1 LQEGDMTPVRAVG
14 GASDILGEGPVW
26 DVQEQALYWVDI
38 RGPALRRLDGASATV
53 KSWPMPEM
61 VGSMAV
67 RAAGGVLVA
76 LRSALALFD
85 PASGRFERVAAPEA
99 QLDGHRFNDGKC
111 DRQGR
116 FWAGT
121 MHDVTRDPV
130 GTLYRLDA
138 RGCVAMEPGI
148 RIPNSL
154 CWSPDGRTM
163 YFADSLLRTVFA
175 YPFDPDSGELGAR
188 RVFATVEAPAIPD
201 GATVDRDG
209 FVWCAHYDGWRVV
222 RFAPD
227 GRIDRVLELPVQRP
241 TSCQF
246 GGPGLDTLYITTA
259 RQKLTPQELAGQPL
273 AGALL
278 ALDLDVT
285 GLPET
290 RFAG

>member
-1 LQEGDMTPVRAVG
+1 MQELRRVG
-14 GASDILGEGPVW
+14 ATTDILGEGPVW

-38 RGPALRRLDGASATV
+38 RRPALRRYLPASGDAST
-53 KSWPMPEM
+53 WPMPEM
-61 VGSMAV
+61 VGSLAV
-67 RAAGGVLVA
+67 RKRGGVLLA
-76 LRSALALFD
+76 LRSALAFFD
-85 PASGRFERVAAPEA
+85 PATGTIERVAAPEA
-99 QLDGHRFNDGKC
+99 HLAEHRFNDGKC

-130 GTLYRLDA
+130 GTLYRLDPA
-138 RGCVAMEPGI
+138 RGCVAMEKGI

-154 CWSPDGRTM
+154 CWSPDGATM
-163 YFADSLLRTVFA
+163 YFADSLARTIFA
-175 YPFDPDSGELGAR
+175 YPFDPATGALGLR

-209 FVWCAHYDGWRVV
+209 FIWCAHYDGWRIV

-227 GRIDRVLELPVQRP
+227 GRIDRTIELPVQRP

-246 GGPGLDTLYITTA
+246 GGPDLGTLYVTTA
-259 RQKLTPQELAGQPL
+259 LQKLSPEQLAAQPL

-278 ALDLDVT
+278 ALMEVGAS
-285 GLPET
+285 GLPEA
-290 RFAG
+290 RYDG

>member
-1 LQEGDMTPVRAVG
+1 MTPVRAVG
-14 GASDILGEGPVW
+14 GTSDILGEGPVW
-26 DVQEQALYWVDI
+26 DVLEQALYWVDI
-38 RGPALRRLDGASATV
+38 RGQALRRLAGANGTAT
-53 KSWPMPEM
+53 SWPMPEPI
-61 VGSMAV
+61 GSLAL
-67 RAAGGVLVA
+67 REAGGVLVA
-76 LRSALALFD
+76 LRSALAFFD
-85 PASGRFERVAAPEA
+85 PVSGRFERIAAPEA
-99 QLDGHRFNDGKC
+99 HLQGHRFNDGKC

-138 RGCVAMEPGI
+138 RGCVAMERGV

-163 YFADSLLRTVFA
+163 YFSDSLLRTVFA
-175 YPFDPDSGELGAR
+175 YPFDPDSGELGTR

-227 GRIDRVLELPVQRP
+227 GRIDRVIELPVQRP

-259 RQKLTPQELAGQPL
+259 KQKLTPPELTAQPL

-278 ALDLDVT
+278 ALDVDVT
-285 GLPET
+285 GLAET

>member
-1 LQEGDMTPVRAVG
+1 MTPVRAVG
-14 GASDILGEGPVW
+14 GTTDILGEGPVW
-26 DVQEQALYWVDI
+26 DVREQALYWVDI

-53 KSWPMPEM
+53 TSWPMPEM
-61 VGSMAV
+61 IGSMAV
-67 RAAGGVLVA
+67 REAGGVLVA
-76 LRSALALFD
+76 LRSALMFFD
-85 PASGRFERVAAPEA
+85 PASGRLDRVAAPEA
-99 QLDGHRFNDGKC
+99 HLEGHRFNDGKC

-116 FWAGT
+116 FWVGT

-138 RGCVAMEPGI
+138 RGCVPMERGI

-175 YPFDPDSGELGAR
+175 YTFDPDSGELGAR
-188 RVFATVEAPAIPD
+188 RVFAKVDAPAIPD

-227 GRIDRVLELPVQRP
+227 GRIDRVIELPVQRP

-246 GGPGLDTLYITTA
+246 GGPELSRLYITTA

-278 ALDLDVT
+278 ALDVDVA